1 MRTTEVTDV
10 FAEIRKIV
18 DVEVQVNQLSQL
30 NRKLRTKIV
39 TSRENRHGVDV
50 NSKTI
55 EDYDMIRSIKIE
67 DAEAIQRICNI
78 SLGYSVSIETVM
90 KQIQKLS
97 EDVNHHYIYVYEDE
111 ELQNV
116 VGFVHAEVYESLYS
130 YAGLNILGLAVL
142 PEFQGK
148 GIGKELMNYLELKA
162 KDDSIP
168 FIRLNSADHRVE
180 AHKFYE
186 NIGYVCDKT
195 QKRFIKRLD

>member
-1 MRTTEVTDV
+1 
-10 FAEIRKIV
+10 
-18 DVEVQVNQLSQL
+18 
-30 NRKLRTKIV
+30 
-39 TSRENRHGVDV
+39 
-50 NSKTI
+50 
-55 EDYDMIRSIKIE
+55 MIRNIKIE

-97 EDVNHHYIYVYEDE
+97 EDVNHHYIYVYE
-111 ELQNV
+111 ELQTV

-148 GIGKELMNYLELKA
+148 GIGKELMNHLELKA

-168 FIRLNSADHRVE
+168 FIRLNSADYRVE

-195 QKRFIKRLD
+195 QKRFIKSL

>member
-1 MRTTEVTDV
+1 M
-10 FAEIRKIV
+10 IRK
-18 DVEVQVNQLSQL
+18 L
-30 NRKLRTKIV
+30 
-39 TSRENRHGVDV
+39 
-50 NSKTI
+50 KT
-55 EDYDMIRSIKIE
+55 E
-67 DAEAIQRICNI
+67 DAESIQKICEV

-90 KQIQKLS
+90 RQIQKLS

-148 GIGKELMNYLELKA
+148 GIGKELMRHLELNA
-162 KDDSIP
+162 KDDSVT
-168 FIRLNSADHRVE
+168 FVRLNSADYRVE

-186 NIGYVCDKT
+186 SIGYVCDKT
-195 QKRFIKRLD
+195 QKRFMKRLG

>member
-1 MRTTEVTDV
+1 M
-10 FAEIRKIV
+10 
-18 DVEVQVNQLSQL
+18 
-30 NRKLRTKIV
+30 
-39 TSRENRHGVDV
+39 TSRENRYGVDV

-116 VGFVHAEVYESLYS
+116 VGFVHAKVYESLYS

-148 GIGKELMNYLELKA
+148 GIGKELMHYLEVNA
-162 KDDSIP
+162 KNDSVS
-168 FIRLNSADHRVE
+168 FVRLNSADYRVE

-186 NIGYVCDKT
+186 SIGYVCDKT
-195 QKRFIKRLD
+195 QKRFIKKLD

>member
-1 MRTTEVTDV
+1 M
-10 FAEIRKIV
+10 IRK
-18 DVEVQVNQLSQL
+18 L
-30 NRKLRTKIV
+30 
-39 TSRENRHGVDV
+39 
-50 NSKTI
+50 KT
-55 EDYDMIRSIKIE
+55 E
-67 DAEAIQRICNI
+67 DAESIQKICEV

-90 KQIQKLS
+90 RQIQKLS

-148 GIGKELMNYLELKA
+148 GIGKELMCHLELNA
-162 KDDSIP
+162 KDDSVT
-168 FIRLNSADHRVE
+168 FVRLNSADYRVE

-186 NIGYVCDKT
+186 SIGYVCDKT
-195 QKRFIKRLD
+195 QKRFMKRLG

>member
-1 MRTTEVTDV
+1 M
-10 FAEIRKIV
+10 IRK
-18 DVEVQVNQLSQL
+18 
-30 NRKLRTKIV
+30 
-39 TSRENRHGVDV
+39 
-50 NSKTI
+50 
-55 EDYDMIRSIKIE
+55 IKIE
-67 DAEAIQRICNI
+67 DAEAVQRLCNI

-111 ELQNV
+111 KLQKV

-148 GIGKELMNYLELKA
+148 GIGRELMHYLEVNA
-162 KDDSIP
+162 KNDSVS
-168 FIRLNSADHRVE
+168 FVRLNSADYRVE

-186 NIGYVCDKT
+186 SIGYVCDKT

>member
-1 MRTTEVTDV
+1 
-10 FAEIRKIV
+10 
-18 DVEVQVNQLSQL
+18 
-30 NRKLRTKIV
+30 
-39 TSRENRHGVDV
+39 
-50 NSKTI
+50 
-55 EDYDMIRSIKIE
+55 MIRNIKIE

-90 KQIQKLS
+90 RQIQKLS

-148 GIGKELMNYLELKA
+148 GIGKELMNHLELKA
-162 KDDSIP
+162 KDDSVT
-168 FIRLNSADHRVE
+168 FIRLNSADYRVE

-186 NIGYVCDKT
+186 SIGYVCDKT
-195 QKRFIKRLD
+195 QKRFIKKLD

>member
-1 MRTTEVTDV
+1 MTME
-10 FAEIRKIV
+10 E
-18 DVEVQVNQLSQL
+18 QS
-30 NRKLRTKIV
+30 
-39 TSRENRHGVDV
+39 
-50 NSKTI
+50 
-55 EDYDMIRSIKIE
+55 MIRNIKIE

-90 KQIQKLS
+90 RQIQKLS

-111 ELQNV
+111 KLQKV

-148 GIGKELMNYLELKA
+148 GIGKELMHYLEVNA
-162 KDDSIP
+162 KMDSVS
-168 FIRLNSADHRVE
+168 FVRLNSADYRVE

-186 NIGYVCDKT
+186 SIGYVCDKT
-195 QKRFIKRLD
+195 QKRFIKSLN